1 MGAGG
6 GSLAQSLRQR
16 RELVE
21 KLEEER
27 KMLGINKN
35 RQKHVFKNLPTQTD
49 DFGSGIRIRTHETP
63 RINLLKLKKNQIKDP
78 SA

>member
-1 MGAGG
+1 MAAAMADQEIVEFYDRKDMAAGG

-21 KLEEER
+21 KLEAER

-35 RQKHVFKNLPTQTD
+35 R
-49 DFGSGIRIRTHETP
+49 
-63 RINLLKLKKNQIKDP
+63 
-78 SA
+78 